1 MTNFLI
7 ISMLLMV
14 GAFVFMASIWAFFL
28 YIILK
33 EEEEKLQKAIR
44 ENKIHLTRDSD
55 LG

>member
-33 EEEEKLQKAIR
+33 EEDEKLEKALKDA
-44 ENKIHLTRDSD
+44 KIHLTRDSD